1 MGLCNRDGNPTVR
14 SRSSREHRLA
24 VGRIERLDV
33 WRPHY
38 RACLRYRYRSSNLPG
53 RGGGNAWDRL
63 AIARRRRSL
72 SLDQLAH
79 ADHEPVDRC
88 RRSRARG
95 PQPAG
100 TSLHRVHRLRRSD
113 RVSPAVCRRPDRC
126 VGQSDPPTVSLA
138 TARGNVNH
146 IALAYLC
153 HHVGVDPRRVSIRV
167 FDSARHAIAD
177 ALESPQG
184 IAAVSAASLVPEVE
198 AGSIRVLASSA
209 PKRLGDPL
217 GAIPTWTELGVDC
230 SIGTWRGVVGPPK
243 LAADVVSFWDAAISS
258 AMTTPAWQT
267 ALSEHNWTDSF
278 LSSSATQ
285 QFMREEEIRM
295 GEALRS
301 LDLG

>member
-1 MGLCNRDGNPTVR
+1 M
-14 SRSSREHRLA
+14 
-24 VGRIERLDV
+24 
-33 WRPHY
+33 
-38 RACLRYRYRSSNLPG
+38 NLPG

-63 AIARRRRSL
+63 AMLAGNGHYLSISSPTLITNRLTGIADLGPEDL
-72 SLDQLAH
+72 SQLALLCTEFIAFAVPIESPLLSA
-79 ADHEPVDRC
+79 ADLIDVLGNP
-88 RRSRARG
+88 S
-95 PQPAG
+95 
-100 TSLHRVHRLRRSD
+100 
-113 RVSPAVCRRPDRC
+113 
-126 VGQSDPPTVSLA
+126 PPTVSLA

-198 AGSIRVLASSA
+198 AGSIRLLASSA